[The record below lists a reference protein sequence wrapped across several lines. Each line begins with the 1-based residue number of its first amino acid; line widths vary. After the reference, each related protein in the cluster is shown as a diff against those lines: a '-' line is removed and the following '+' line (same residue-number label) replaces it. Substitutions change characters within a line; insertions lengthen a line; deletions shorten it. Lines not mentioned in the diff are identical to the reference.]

1 MYRLYLSF
9 VDRVGL
15 STVKM
20 VKVMEKLILRLMMIL
35 LNHAA
40 MTMQNV
46 ISIVKV
52 SLSLLEHILEH
63 IRRKK
68 NSHSILVDPPF
79 LKWGG
84 SKKGW
89 VIYVLTYH
97 CKVELDLKFRFK
109 YVGKGFVLLEMSAKL
124 NLETTTKTNA
134 DALLRMKADTP

>member
-52 SLSLLEHILEH
+52 SSSLLEHILEH
-63 IRRKK
+63 ILRKK
-68 NSHSILVDPPF
+68 NSHYILVDPPF
-79 LKWGG
+79 PEM
-84 SKKGW
+84 GW
-89 VIYVLTYH
+89 IEKRVGHIRV
-97 CKVELDLKFRFK
+97 DLS
-109 YVGKGFVLLEMSAKL
+109 LQS
-124 NLETTTKTNA
+124 
-134 DALLRMKADTP
+134 